1 MKKIFNIK
9 NLSSIENFF
18 VKNGY
23 VVVRGIYDQSKVKSL
38 EKLILKLQKKY
49 SLYKTKFDAQSFSI
63 ASHKIFEKN
72 DLYDYFYKNKKLLD
86 LLKVF
91 LGNDIVQVNFSRFQ
105 INSKQNEKNKID
117 KLNEKKFQQFKGI
130 HNDHWTGTS
139 EYTIH
144 YWMPFSGVDKK
155 NAMTFYPGSHLNGSF
170 PVLNREIDPNI
181 EFKYK
186 PHNLDYLKNG
196 DVVIFHS
203 LLLHKTTGKSKK
215 TRMALLSRFCN
226 LNYKISNQE
235 KDVGFRSLS
244 IGPMRK
250 VIRMIGNDFL
260 TPFRTYGG
268 VPGVDRVVREVYNDS
283 VLDSNSLKLYKI
295 LEKKI
300 V

>member
-105 INSKQNEKNKID
+105 INSKQMHSSCSI
-117 KLNEKKFQQFKGI
+117 QYMWRRI
-130 HNDHWTGTS
+130 
-139 EYTIH
+139 
-144 YWMPFSGVDKK
+144 
-155 NAMTFYPGSHLNGSF
+155 
-170 PVLNREIDPNI
+170 RDP
-181 EFKYK
+181 
-186 PHNLDYLKNG
+186 
-196 DVVIFHS
+196 
-203 LLLHKTTGKSKK
+203 
-215 TRMALLSRFCN
+215 
-226 LNYKISNQE
+226 
-235 KDVGFRSLS
+235 
-244 IGPMRK
+244 
-250 VIRMIGNDFL
+250 
-260 TPFRTYGG
+260 
-268 VPGVDRVVREVYNDS
+268 
-283 VLDSNSLKLYKI
+283 
-295 LEKKI
+295 
-300 V
+300 